1 MDDNSAISQKVETV
15 FNFLMDQQ
23 VFIDLQISLFFNQC
37 PCSNYKINCKNQ
49 INCQK
54 CFNRNLP

>member
-49 INCQK
+49 INC
-54 CFNRNLP
+54 